1 MAAKRIEYFDT
12 AKGICILLVVM
23 THVFDDTYG
32 LEYPLKMQLETI
44 RMPLY
49 FILSGLFFKTYTG
62 FVDFAVHKVNKI
74 LIPFLTFQIAFVA
87 VEKILSP
94 VGGEMFSEWYFPLW
108 FLLCL
113 FEMNIIFCLLR
124 LLVKNDILLMVIC
137 CALGVAFSY
146 AGYIFGYIASAFS
159 CLPFFAFGYFLRQ
172 KNNFLTD
179 GPSWWKSAIL
189 VAGTAVASTLL
200 AGVCYYAWNKFDM
213 NIFALYFCGCLGTL
227 AIISVTKFFGAVPLL
242 SYIGRYSLI
251 VLIFHLGI
259 MKLLNAALTAHFSL
273 NPYLAATL
281 LFVVTVAVTTA
292 LIAPIKKYLG
302 HVTAQ
307 KDIFD
312 PVVWGE
318 RLRRK

>member
-1 MAAKRIEYFDT
+1 MASKRIEYFDT

-32 LEYPLKMQLETI
+32 LDYPAKMQLETI

-74 LIPFLTFQIAFVA
+74 LIPFLCFQTLFV
-87 VEKILSP
+87 VLEKLMAN
-94 VGGEMFSEWYFPLW
+94 VGDGIFSGWHAPLW

-113 FEMNIIFCLLR
+113 FEMNIIFCALR
-124 LLVKNDILLMVIC
+124 LLIKNDILLMALC

-146 AGYIFGYIASAFS
+146 AGYIFGYLASAFS
-159 CLPFFAFGYFLRQ
+159 CLPFFVFGYFLRN
-172 KNNFLTD
+172 KTNFLTD
-179 GPSWWKSAIL
+179 GPSWWKSL
-189 VAGTAVASTLL
+189 VLVGGTVVASTLL

-242 SYIGRYSLI
+242 SYVGRYSLI
-251 VLIFHLGI
+251 VLIFHFGV
-259 MKLLNAALTAHFSL
+259 MKLANAALSVAFDL
-273 NPYLAATL
+273 NPYVAASIL
-281 LFVVTVAVTTA
+281 LVVTVAITTL
-292 LIAPIKKYLG
+292 LIAPIKRYLAY
-302 HVTAQ
+302 VTAQ
-307 KDIFD
+307 KDLFD
-312 PVVWGE
+312 PLYWSN
-318 RLRRK
+318 RLKIW